1 MTIRFLTRGL
11 LAAAI
16 AVSASSARTIVQ
28 AQGQTAPGDWPQ
40 WRGPNRDGIV
50 SSFIEPASWPERLT
64 QKWKIP
70 VGVGYATPVLVGNR
84 VYMFARQEA
93 SEVMM
98 AIDAATG
105 KVVWQTG
112 YPAPVKIVPVAAR
125 HGEGPKS
132 TPAFANGK
140 LYTLG
145 MSGIVTA
152 WDASTGKVLWRK
164 DAPAVGPSFGTAQ
177 SPLVDRG
184 LVILHVGGN
193 NDGALSAFDAATGTV
208 KWAWPGD
215 GPAYGSPVIVEAAG
229 TRQVVTMAQRNLV
242 GVSAATGELLW
253 QRPFT
258 SPSAQN
264 SITPIVD
271 GEIVYVS
278 GLQNPVTAFRIV
290 KQGSQ
295 WTTADVWVNSDVS
308 LYMSNA
314 VLVRGAIFGMSSKN
328 SGQFFGVDAKTGK
341 TLWTSEPRQA
351 GNAAVLGAGG
361 VVFLLKDSGELV
373 VARSS
378 LTGFEPVRT
387 YTVADSAT
395 WSAPAI
401 SGHRIFVKDLS
412 TLALWTID

>member
-1 MTIRFLTRGL
+1 MSTRLLTRAL
-11 LAAAI
+11 LAAVI
-16 AVSASSARTIVQ
+16 AASASSARVTGQ
-28 AQGQTAPGDWPQ
+28 AGAGDWPQ
-40 WRGPNRDGIV
+40 WRGPNRDGV
-50 SSFIEPASWPERLT
+50 VPSFTEPASWPERLT

-84 VYMFARQEA
+84 VYMFARQDA
-93 SEVMM
+93 SEVMA
-98 AIDAATG
+98 AIDADSG

-112 YPAPVKIVPVAAR
+112 YSAPVRINPVAAR

-152 WDASTGKVLWRK
+152 WDASTGKVLWQK
-164 DAPAVGPSFGTAQ
+164 DAPAVGPTFGTAQ

-193 NDGALSAFDAATGTV
+193 NDGALSAFDAATGAV
-208 KWAWPGD
+208 KWAWTGD
-215 GPAYGSPVIVEAAG
+215 GPAYGSPVIVEVAG

-264 SITPIVD
+264 AITPIVD
-271 GEIVYVS
+271 GQTVIVS
-278 GLQNPVTAFRIV
+278 GLQNPVTAFRIA

-295 WTTADVWVNSDVS
+295 WTTEDLWVNQDVS

-314 VLVRGAIFGMSSKN
+314 VLLGGAIFGMSNKN
-328 SGQFFGVDAKTGK
+328 GGQFFGVDAKTGK
-341 TLWTSEPRQA
+341 MLWTSEPRQA

-361 VVFLLKDSGELV
+361 VVFLLKNSGELV
-373 VARSS
+373 IARTSNR
-378 LTGFEPVRT
+378 GFELVRT
-387 YTVADSAT
+387 YTVAENAT
-395 WSAPAI
+395 WAQPAI
-401 SGHRIFVKDLS
+401 SGHRIFVKDVSNL
-412 TLALWTID
+412 TLWTLD